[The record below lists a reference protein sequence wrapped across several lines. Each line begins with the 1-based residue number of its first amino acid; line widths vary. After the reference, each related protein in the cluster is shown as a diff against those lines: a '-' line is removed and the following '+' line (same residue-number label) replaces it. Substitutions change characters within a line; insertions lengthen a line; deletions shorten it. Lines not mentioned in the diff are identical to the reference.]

1 MGIHLPPIV
10 ASFLTI
16 AFIVFLFRRDIRE
29 RPNVS
34 GALWLPLIWL
44 MIGCSRG
51 LSQWLDI
58 FGLPV
63 AGASSVEEGSPLDAC
78 FYFVLIAAGFYVL
91 NKRQVGLSEI
101 IRNNGWLIAFL
112 LYCFISIAWSDFPFV
127 AFKRWIK
134 ILGHPIMALII
145 LTEPDFEEALT
156 RLMKRCAYVVVP
168 VSILFIKYYPQWGR
182 DYDPWSGLATVN
194 GIAIGKNALGADCM
208 ILGFFFF
215 WHLLQTWQ
223 TERNTWRRNEL
234 RLIAGFLIG
243 IWWLF
248 SQAHS
253 AASFISLLIAALM
266 VVLVGMRSIN
276 KNFIGTYM
284 LVALVLLAAAEL
296 TFGMSGR
303 LSESLGRGSGLSG
316 RTLLWTHLLELHTNP
331 ILGTGFES
339 FWLGERLTRLEGI
352 FMYIPNEAHNGYLET
367 YLNLGL
373 IGLFILIA
381 LIIATFWKI
390 RLELFRNF
398 EWARFRLGFLAAI
411 VFCNWTEAAFT
422 TVSATWFIFYIIAM
436 DYPKVL
442 YEPAVE
448 SGDVL
453 EEDAELAY
461 PPGRRFKEDRIPSD
475 STLGRSE
482 ETSIQWNSRAGNG
495 S

>member
-1 MGIHLPPIV
+1 MGLHLPPII
-10 ASFLTI
+10 ASFLTV

-29 RPNVS
+29 RPNIT

-44 MIGCSRG
+44 VIPCSRAV
-51 LSQWLDI
+51 SQWLNI

-63 AGASSVEEGSPLDAC
+63 SGAVSVEKGSPLDAL
-78 FYFVLIAAGFYVL
+78 FFFVLIAAGFCVL
-91 NKRQVGLSEI
+91 LKRQVRLSEI
-101 IRNNGWLIAFL
+101 VRNNGWLIAFL

-145 LTEPDFEEALT
+145 LTEPNLEEALI

-182 DYDPWSGLATVN
+182 AFDVWGTLMNT
-194 GIAIGKNALGADCM
+194 GITTNKNALGGDCL

-215 WHLLQTWQ
+215 WHLLRTWQ

-234 RLIAGFLIG
+234 RLIAGFVIG

-253 AASFISLLIAALM
+253 ATSFISLLIGALT
-266 VVLVGMRSIN
+266 VVFVGTRSIN
-276 KNFIGTYM
+276 KNFTGTYM
-284 LVALVLLAAAEL
+284 LAALVLVAAAEL
-296 TFGMSGR
+296 AFGISGG
-303 LSESLGRGSGLSG
+303 LSETLGRGSELSG
-316 RTLLWTHLLELHTNP
+316 RTLLWARLLALRTNP

-339 FWLGERLTRLEGI
+339 FWLGERPQRLEGL
-352 FMYIPNEAHNGYLET
+352 FYFIPNEAHNGYLET
-367 YLNLGL
+367 YLTLGL

-398 EWARFRLGFLAAI
+398 EWARFRLGFLAAM
-411 VFCNWTEAAFT
+411 VAYNWTEAAFK

-436 DYPKVL
+436 DYPL
-442 YEPAVE
+442 TH
-448 SGDVL
+448 L
-453 EEDAELAY
+453 TTMQ
-461 PPGRRFKEDRIPSD
+461 PSA
-475 STLGRSE
+475 GVARSE
-482 ETSIQWNSRAGNG
+482 EDIEFRSE
-495 S
+495 